1 MLNRR
6 TQAAPLPTE
15 LDVDVERRGE
25 GRGDSY
31 KGAESK
37 VLLWIG
43 VEPLKI
49 CVNSGCSGN
58 GPKSS
63 DTSQESVAPP
73 SATRGL
79 PGLQVFAFL
88 NEEGEARRGGTCVWI
103 SAAAL

>member
-79 PGLQVFAFL
+79 PGL
-88 NEEGEARRGGTCVWI
+88 
-103 SAAAL
+103 